1 MGVVRGLYRYPVKSM
16 VGEVLDECLVGPG
29 GVVGDRAYA
38 LIDEEDGRLA
48 SAKNP
53 RKWGALLGFRAA
65 FVSEPAADG
74 GDGPPPVLITGP
86 DGAEIR
92 SDDPDCDAFL
102 SKGIGRS
109 VRLATTGQAGLSF
122 EEVWPDI
129 EGLAPEE
136 FIEQTSVGR
145 EEGTGDVVSAIPA
158 GMFAPPGTFFDLS
171 VIHLL
176 TTATLDRLAAL
187 EPEGTFDVLRYRP
200 NVLLDVDGD
209 GVDGDGDGA
218 EGEGFVENGWVGR
231 AVTLGGGGAALT
243 VTLLTMRCVM
253 TTLAQGD
260 LPRDRSTLRTIAA
273 HNRVEIPGLG
283 TWACAGAY
291 ADVRAGGVVRVG
303 DVVQVE

>member
-16 VGEVLDECLVGPG
+16 VGEVLDECVVGPG
-29 GVVGDRAYA
+29 GVLGDRAYA

-65 FVSEPAADG
+65 FVSEPAPDG
-74 GDGPPPVLITGP
+74 DGGPPPVLITGP
-86 DGAEIR
+86 DGAEVR
-92 SDDPDCDAFL
+92 SDDPDCDTLL
-102 SKGIGRS
+102 SKAVGRS
-109 VRLATTGQAGLSF
+109 VRLATTGQAGLAF

-136 FIEQTSVGR
+136 FIDQTAVGR

-158 GMFAPPGTFFDLS
+158 GLFAPPGTFFDLS
-171 VIHLL
+171 VVHLL
-176 TTATLDRLAAL
+176 TTATLDRLAGL
-187 EPEGTFDVLRYRP
+187 DPEGTFDVLRYRP
-200 NVLLDVDGD
+200 NILVDDGGED
-209 GVDGDGDGA
+209 GGEDGGVDA
-218 EGEGFVENGWVGR
+218 TGFVENGWVGR

-243 VTLLTMRCVM
+243 VTLPTMRCVM

-273 HNRVEIPGLG
+273 HNRVEIPGFG

-291 ADVRAGGVVRVG
+291 ADVRTGGVVRVG